1 MPEVDDPGELV
12 VGGLHAVDDL
22 VAGGHVLQTAVLG
35 ALAMEGRPGGEAL
48 AQNDLSTFLE
58 DLLGLHSED
67 GVEGVGEHVPRGERV
82 LEERVGLPPLLAR
95 HSLTKNDYGN

>member
-1 MPEVDDPGELV
+1 MNHTECMTVIADECL
-12 VGGLHAVDDL
+12 
-22 VAGGHVLQTAVLG
+22 
-35 ALAMEGRPGGEAL
+35 
-48 AQNDLSTFLE
+48 LSTHLSALLE

-95 HSLTKNDYGN
+95 HSLEENNYGIKLVFN